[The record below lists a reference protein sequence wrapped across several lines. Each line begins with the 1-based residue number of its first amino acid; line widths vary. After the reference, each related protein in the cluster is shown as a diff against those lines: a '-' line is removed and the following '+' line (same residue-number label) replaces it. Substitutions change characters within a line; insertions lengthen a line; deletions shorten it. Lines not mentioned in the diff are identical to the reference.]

1 MSSLRSLTVHISK
14 NLVKAGV
21 EHVQGIA
28 KFLDNNTLECEGNTY
43 QAEHI
48 LIATGSSPNK
58 LDIPGIEHTIT
69 SDEFFSL
76 REVPKRTIVVGGGYI
91 GKYILCFYFKKN

>member
-1 MSSLRSLTVHISK
+1 M
-14 NLVKAGV
+14 KAGV